1 MKKRKNLK
9 QKKSLKKSSSTSKLI
24 DKSNELTLNLVQGL
38 KKLVN
43 NGNQKLKNNYSI
55 RKVIN
60 DVRENIRNELNN
72 IYDDLVE
79 EKKSNLED
87 IIENE
92 KNSKTE
98 EEEGADSS
106 PEKTYMEALKRTDT
120 YKKIRK
126 KQIFSKMKIQ

>member
-1 MKKRKNLK
+1 M
-9 QKKSLKKSSSTSKLI
+9 
-24 DKSNELTLNLVQGL
+24 
-38 KKLVN
+38 
-43 NGNQKLKNNYSI
+43 
-55 RKVIN
+55 
-60 DVRENIRNELNN
+60 NN

-120 YKKIRK
+120 YN
-126 KQIFSKMKIQ
+126 